1 MDGKFYK
8 CGVRYLSIMNTIQV
22 LKRLATYPTFNVNT
36 VANIIE
42 KDIPYTRL
50 YLNRLKQRKIVHQLQ
65 RNVYTVQNDPL
76 IIASRISWPSY
87 ISLWAALRYHNL
99 TEQLPHTITVI
110 TTQMKSR
117 REISLT
123 NTRFIFE
130 HIRPLWFF
138 GFTKITISDFE
149 VFMAEPEKALIDA
162 LLLKRI
168 SVSEIYSILQTHL
181 KDLSTERLVE
191 YILKTQNQA
200 LAKRFGWMLSSLGGQ
215 NAVKLKQLTYGTVI
229 PLDYSRPFKGK
240 KDGHWGIIINIGE
253 NG

>member
-1 MDGKFYK
+1 M
-8 CGVRYLSIMNTIQV
+8 MNTIQL
-22 LKRLATYPTFNVNT
+22 LKRLTTYPTFNVNT

-42 KDIPYTRL
+42 KDSPYTRL
-50 YLNRLKQRKIVHQLQ
+50 YLNRLKQRKIIHQLQ
-65 RNVYTVQNDPL
+65 RNVYTVQEDPL

-110 TTQMKSR
+110 TTQSKSR
-117 REISLT
+117 REISLP
-123 NTRFIFE
+123 NTRIIFE
-130 HIRPLWFF
+130 HIRPAWFF

-168 SVSEIYSILQTHL
+168 SVSEIYSILQHHL

-200 LAKRFGWMLSSLGGQ
+200 LAKRFGWMLGSLGDQ
-215 NAVKLKQLTYGTVI
+215 NVVQLKQLTYGTLI
-229 PLDYSRPFKGK
+229 PLDYSRPCKGK
-240 KDGHWGIIINIGE
+240 KDSYWGIIMNIGE
-253 NG
+253 IG

>member
-1 MDGKFYK
+1 
-8 CGVRYLSIMNTIQV
+8 MNTIQV

-50 YLNRLKQRKIVHQLQ
+50 YVNRLKQRGLVHQLQ

-76 IIASRISWPSY
+76 VIASRISWPSY

-117 REISLT
+117 REISLP

-138 GFTKITISDFE
+138 GFAKITISDFE
-149 VFMAEPEKALIDA
+149 VFIAEPEKALIDA

-168 SVSEIYSILQTHL
+168 SASEIYSILQTHL
-181 KDLSTERLVE
+181 KDLSTEQLVK
-191 YILKTQNQA
+191 YILKTRNQA
-200 LAKRFGWMLSSLGGQ
+200 LAKRFGWMLSSLGCQ
-215 NAVKLKQLTYGTVI
+215 NAAKLEKMTYRTVI
-229 PLDYSRPFKGK
+229 PLDYSRSCKGK
-240 KDGHWGIIINIGE
+240 KDSHWGIIINIGDIE
-253 NG
+253 

>member
-1 MDGKFYK
+1 
-8 CGVRYLSIMNTIQV
+8 MNTIQV

-42 KDIPYTRL
+42 KDSPYTRL

-65 RNVYTVQNDPL
+65 RNVYTVQDDPL
-76 IIASRISWPSY
+76 VIASRISWPSY

-117 REISLT
+117 REISLP

-130 HIRPLWFF
+130 HIRPVWFF

-168 SVSEIYSILQTHL
+168 SVSEIYSILLTHL
-181 KDLSTERLVE
+181 KDLSTGRFID
-191 YILKTQNQA
+191 YILKTQNHA
-200 LAKRFGWMLSSLGGQ
+200 LAKRFGWMLCSLGAQ
-215 NAVKLKQLTYGTVI
+215 NAEKLKQLTYGTII
-229 PLDYSRPFKGK
+229 PLDYSRPCKGK
-240 KDGHWGIIINIGE
+240 KDSRWGLIINIGE
-253 NG
+253 IR

>member
-1 MDGKFYK
+1 MDSKFYK
-8 CGVRYLSIMNTIQV
+8 CGERYLSIMNTIQV

-65 RNVYTVQNDPL
+65 RNVYTVQEDPL
-76 IIASRISWPSY
+76 IIASRICWPSY

-110 TTQMKSR
+110 TTQIKSR
-117 REISLT
+117 REISLP

-130 HIRPLWFF
+130 HIRPVWFF
-138 GFTKITISDFE
+138 GFAKITISDFE

-168 SVSEIYSILQTHL
+168 SVSEIYSILQHHL
-181 KDLSTERLVE
+181 RDLSTERLVE

-200 LAKRFGWMLSSLGGQ
+200 LAKRFGWMLSSLGDQ

-240 KDGHWGIIINIGE
+240 KDSYWGIIINIGE
-253 NG
+253 IG